1 MKRVKKKPMT
11 SREAGRRYAKI
22 IRKLIAEGHRTNARD
37 RRAERAQRRRAKFKI
52 V

>member
-11 SREAGRRYAKI
+11 CREAGRRHAKI
-22 IRKLIAEGHRTNARD
+22 IDGLIAEARRD
-37 RRAERAQRRRAKFKI
+37 EARQKRAERAQRRRAKFKI